1 MADERLNSIEK
12 KHASF
17 EQWVWKTI
25 SGLGLAAVIWYL
37 NGINTSLKTLS
48 DDIVAI
54 KLQDSA
60 NSITINTIKTDVIDL
75 KVVNKEVLGRIGSLE
90 KSSAQHE
97 QQLRQL
103 SK

>member
-1 MADERLNSIEK
+1 MADERLNRI
-12 KHASF
+12 
-17 EQWVWKTI
+17 EQWAWKTMSSI
-25 SGLGLAAVIWYL
+25 GLALIVWYL
-37 NGINTSLKTLS
+37 SGINSSIKTLS

-54 KLQDSA
+54 KLADSA
-60 NSITINTIKTDVIDL
+60 NSITINTLKSDVGDL

>member
-12 KHASF
+12 HA
-17 EQWVWKTI
+17 WKILST
-25 SGLGLAAVIWYL
+25 LGLSAVIWYL

-60 NSITINTIKTDVIDL
+60 NSITINTLKSDVGDL
-75 KVVNKEVLGRIGSLE
+75 KIKVGELE
-90 KSSAQHE
+90 KSSTQHE
-97 QQLRQL
+97 QQLRQWN
-103 SK
+103 K

>member
-12 KHASF
+12 HA
-17 EQWVWKTI
+17 WKILST
-25 SGLGLAAVIWYL
+25 LGLSAVIWYL

-54 KLQDSA
+54 KLSDSA
-60 NSITINTIKTDVIDL
+60 NNIRMNRIEDDVTNL
-75 KVVNKEVLGRIGSLE
+75 KSNDKEHSKRLSELE
-90 KSSAQHE
+90 KSSAQHG

>member
-12 KHASF
+12 HA
-17 EQWVWKTI
+17 WKILST
-25 SGLGLAAVIWYL
+25 LGLSAVIWYL

-60 NSITINTIKTDVIDL
+60 NSITINTIKT
-75 KVVNKEVLGRIGSLE
+75 G
-90 KSSAQHE
+90 
-97 QQLRQL
+97 
-103 SK
+103 

>member
-12 KHASF
+12 KHATF

-54 KLQDSA
+54 KLSDSA
-60 NSITINTIKTDVIDL
+60 NNVRMKRIEDDVIYL
-75 KVVNKEVLGRIGSLE
+75 KDSDKEHYKRLSDLE
-90 KSSAQHE
+90 KATIQHG

-103 SK
+103 NK

>member
-1 MADERLNSIEK
+1 MADERLSKMEK
-12 KHASF
+12 KHATF

-54 KLQDSA
+54 KLSDSA
-60 NSITINTIKTDVIDL
+60 NSIRMARVEDDVVIIKS
-75 KVVNKEVLGRIGSLE
+75 NEKELSKRVGALE